1 MGMDGLSMANTGML
15 REATSRDY
23 AFQTEEAISKEEENK
38 QVDQV
43 LTQMKVKEDG
53 HNGGANQQEKK
64 SEEEDDEASVYESS
78 SEENNEESNSENYL
92 KLSKEDLENHTFYV
106 KITKD
111 GETFELYD
119 KESNRLVE
127 KISAS
132 EINQLMLKLNMA
144 SGILVNRSI

>member
-23 AFQTEEAISKEEENK
+23 AFQTEESIAKEEENK

-64 SEEEDDEASVYESS
+64 EEDDDEASVYESS
-78 SEENNEESNSENYL
+78 DEEKNEESNSENYL
-92 KLSKEDLENHTFYV
+92 KLSKEDIENHTFYV

-119 KESNRLVE
+119 KESDRLVE

>member
-1 MGMDGLSMANTGML
+1 MDGLSMANTGML

-23 AFQTEEAISKEEENK
+23 ALKTEEAINKEQEAK

-43 LTQMKVKEDG
+43 STQMKVKEDG
-53 HNGGANQQEKK
+53 HNNNKQNPNEN
-64 SEEEDDEASVYESS
+64 DDEASVYETTNE
-78 SEENNEESNSENYL
+78 EENNEDNEQNDYL
-92 KLSKEDLENHTFYV
+92 KISKEDLDNHTFYV

-119 KESNRLVE
+119 KESDRLVE

-132 EINQLMLKLNMA
+132 EINNLMLKLNMA
-144 SGILVNRSI
+144 SGILVNRSV

>member
-23 AFQTEEAISKEEENK
+23 SMQTEETISKNEENK

-43 LTQMKVKEDG
+43 STQMKVKEDG
-53 HNGGANQQEKK
+53 HNSASRENDNQEKNENDD
-64 SEEEDDEASVYESS
+64 STEDNNDDE
-78 SEENNEESNSENYL
+78 SNLNI
-92 KLSKEDLENHTFYV
+92 SKDDLDNHTFYV

-111 GETFELYD
+111 GQLFELYD
-119 KESNRLVE
+119 KESDRLVE
-127 KISAS
+127 KISAE

-144 SGILVNRSI
+144 SGILVNRSV